1 MDFASNPYA
10 TVLIPEPMDYF
21 AACGS
26 TSMCEAK
33 CRAEYAAFSRQLAQ
47 EEAVHSMSPVTR
59 MVEKVTE
66 SMLFVDLDDDAL
78 TPMNILAMVE
88 LSDCRWV
95 VTLVVGLSL
104 PLCRAYT
111 CPSFQTTCY

>member
-26 TSMCEAK
+26 TSMCRSK
-33 CRAEYAAFSRQLAQ
+33 CGTEYRAFEKQLLQ
-47 EEAVHSMSPVTR
+47 EEAMHSMAPVVRT
-59 MVEKVTE
+59 VEKVTE
-66 SMLFVDLDDDAL
+66 SMMFVDLDEDAY

-88 LSDCRWV
+88 LSDCR
-95 VTLVVGLSL
+95 
-104 PLCRAYT
+104 
-111 CPSFQTTCY
+111 

>member
-1 MDFASNPYA
+1 M
-10 TVLIPEPMDYF
+10 V
-21 AACGS
+21 
-26 TSMCEAK
+26 
-33 CRAEYAAFSRQLAQ
+33 
-47 EEAVHSMSPVTR
+47 PVTR

-95 VTLVVGLSL
+95 IAFLS
-104 PLCRAYT
+104 
-111 CPSFQTTCY
+111 

>member
-1 MDFASNPYA
+1 
-10 TVLIPEPMDYF
+10 
-21 AACGS
+21 
-26 TSMCEAK
+26 MCEAK

-47 EEAVHSMSPVTR
+47 EEAVHSMVPVTR

-95 VTLVVGLSL
+95 IAFL
-104 PLCRAYT
+104 
-111 CPSFQTTCY
+111 F